1 MLSALLFLLLAV
13 SFVFLVKLIMSIK
26 IVPNKTILVVE
37 RLGKYHRTL
46 DAGFHFL
53 FPFLD
58 KVRYKRTLK
67 EQVVDVSSQD
77 CFTRDNVQVKVDGIL
92 YMYIFDPVM
101 ASYEITNY
109 EYATVLLAKT
119 TMRSVIGQLDLDE
132 TFEARESINAQVV
145 KAVDEA
151 SDPWGVK
158 VTRYE
163 IQNIKV
169 SPSIMEAMENQ
180 MKAEREKRAEIAR
193 SEGEMETM
201 INLSRATYEECINIG
216 EGEREK
222 IINAAEGEAKEII
235 AIAKA
240 KAESIKKISEGL
252 NVEGGDEAAD
262 LSVGE
267 EWISCLK
274 NLEKAQI
281 VLTQDIADIEK
292 SIKTGWK

>member
-1 MLSALLFLLLAV
+1 MLIALLFLLMTL
-13 SFVFLVKLIMSIK
+13 SIIFLIKLIASIK

-58 KVRYKRTLK
+58 KVRYKHVLK

-92 YMYIFDPVM
+92 YMYISDPVT
-101 ASYEITNY
+101 ASYEITDY
-109 EYATVLLAKT
+109 EKATIYLAQT

-132 TFEARESINAQVV
+132 TFEARESINVQVV

-169 SPSIMEAMENQ
+169 SDSIMEAMENQ

-216 EGEREK
+216 EGEKEK
-222 IINAAEGEAKEII
+222 TINAAEGEAKEII

-262 LSVGE
+262 LELGE
-267 EWISCLK
+267 EWIACLK
-274 NLEKAQI
+274 NLEKANI
-281 VLTQDIADIEK
+281 VLSQDIVDMEK
-292 SIKTGWK
+292 SIRTGWK

>member
-1 MLSALLFLLLAV
+1 MLDALIFLLI
-13 SFVFLVKLIMSIK
+13 VFSIIFLIKLIMSVK
-26 IVPNKTILVVE
+26 IVPNKTVLVVE
-37 RLGKYHRTL
+37 RLGKYHKTL

-58 KVRYKRTLK
+58 KVSYKRTLK

-101 ASYEITNY
+101 ASYEITDY
-109 EYATVLLAKT
+109 KEATIYLAQT

-163 IQNIKV
+163 IQNINV
-169 SPSIMEAMENQ
+169 SPSITQAMENQ

-201 INLSRATYEECINIG
+201 INLSRATYEECINLG
-216 EGEREK
+216 EGEKEK
-222 IINAAEGEAKEII
+222 TINAAEGEAKEII

-240 KAESIKKISEGL
+240 RAESIKKISEGL
-252 NVEGGDEAAD
+252 SVQGGNEAAD
-262 LSVGE
+262 LSIGE
-267 EWISCLK
+267 EWIACLK
-274 NLEKAQI
+274 NLEKAHV

-292 SIKTGWK
+292 SLNTGWK

>member
-1 MLSALLFLLLAV
+1 MLDALIFLLI
-13 SFVFLVKLIMSIK
+13 VFSIIFLIKLIMSVK
-26 IVPNKTILVVE
+26 IVPNKTVLVVE
-37 RLGKYHRTL
+37 RLGKYHKSL
-46 DAGFHFL
+46 DAGFPFL

-58 KVRYKRTLK
+58 KVSYKRTLK

-101 ASYEITNY
+101 ASYEITDY
-109 EYATVLLAKT
+109 KEATIYLAQT

-163 IQNIKV
+163 IQNINV
-169 SPSIMEAMENQ
+169 SPSITQAMENQ

-201 INLSRATYEECINIG
+201 INLSRETYEECINLG
-216 EGEREK
+216 EGEKEK
-222 IINAAEGEAKEII
+222 TINAAEGEAKEII

-240 KAESIKKISEGL
+240 RAESIKKISEGL
-252 NVEGGDEAAD
+252 SVQGGNEAAD
-262 LSVGE
+262 LSIGE
-267 EWISCLK
+267 EWIACLK
-274 NLEKAQI
+274 NLEKAHV

-292 SIKTGWK
+292 SLNTGWK